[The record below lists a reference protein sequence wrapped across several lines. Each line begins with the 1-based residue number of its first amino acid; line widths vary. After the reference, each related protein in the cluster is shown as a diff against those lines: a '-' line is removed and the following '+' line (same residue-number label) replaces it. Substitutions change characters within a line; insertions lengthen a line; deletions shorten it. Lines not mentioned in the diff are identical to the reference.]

1 MILEKYLSKKGK
13 HLENNVDLSAGTI
26 AWGLRAKKRVKE
38 SSDFI
43 NATTG
48 TATEDNGRLMVLPTL
63 YDELRQLTG
72 DQLFAYANM
81 RGLNTFVQ
89 AWKKD
94 TLESYPSDLRKK
106 TETLSTLPVTACGG
120 LTGGLMLAG
129 QIFFDKGD
137 TLLAPNT
144 RWGNVDNVFFKNQQL
159 KEIPY
164 KLVDQEGNLSLS
176 NLNDKLI
183 ECQKTETK
191 VGVYLNF
198 PNNPSGISPT
208 LGQIKEL
215 QETLEKIT
223 VPTVLFLDD
232 AYENYCYEADV
243 VGHSIFPY
251 LVGLNDNVIT
261 VKIDGVSKRYCAYG
275 ARLGTMTVGFGSERD
290 EEKKAQVRELMAKA
304 ARTNTSSA
312 PRGIQEALT
321 NVLTDERKNKQI
333 KNEKSRNLNILSRR
347 YKLIKK
353 LGEEITSEVL
363 KPVKFNSGF
372 FGYYLIKSQQSAI
385 EISTNLLKK
394 GLGTVPFVNTSND
407 LNGIRV
413 AFCSISEENIPKAF
427 DILYSTS

>member
-1 MILEKYLSKKGK
+1 MILEKHLSKTGQY
-13 HLENNVDLSAGTI
+13 LENNVDLSAGTI
-26 AWGLRAKKRVKE
+26 AWGLKAKTRAKE
-38 SSDFI
+38 NSEFI

-48 TATEDNGRLMVLPTL
+48 TATEDDGRLMVLPTL

-106 TETLSTLPVTACGG
+106 TENLSTLPVTACGG

-129 QIFFDKGD
+129 QVFFDKGD

-176 NLNDKLI
+176 NLNDKII
-183 ECQKTETK
+183 ECQTTEKK

-232 AYENYCYEADV
+232 AYENYCFEDGV
-243 VGHSIFPY
+243 VDHSIFPY
-251 LVGLNDNVIT
+251 LVGLNDNVVT
-261 VKIDGVSKRYCAYG
+261 VKIDGASKRYCAYG
-275 ARLGTMTVGFGSERD
+275 ARLGTMTVGFGSEKD
-290 EEKKAQVRELMAKA
+290 EEEKAKIRELMAKA

-321 NVLTDERKNKQI
+321 NVLTDERKKEQI
-333 KNEKSRNLNILSRR
+333 KKEKLRNLNILSKR

-353 LGEEITSEVL
+353 LGEEITNEVL

-372 FGYYLIKSQQSAI
+372 FGYYLIKNQQSAT
-385 EISTNLLKK
+385 EISTKLLEK
-394 GLGTVPFVNTSND
+394 GLGTVPFVNKSND

-413 AFCSISEENIPKAF
+413 AFCSIREEKIEQAVNL
-427 DILYSTS
+427 LYS